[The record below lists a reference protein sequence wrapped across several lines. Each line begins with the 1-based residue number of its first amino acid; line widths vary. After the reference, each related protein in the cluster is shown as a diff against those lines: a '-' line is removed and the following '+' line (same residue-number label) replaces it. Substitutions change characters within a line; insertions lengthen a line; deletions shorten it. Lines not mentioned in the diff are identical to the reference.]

1 MFAKNFSKNSYVD
14 DSGISLL
21 IFSSRTNFKLHDI
34 SVPPKM
40 VKKVITNLDSSKSS
54 STCCIP
60 VMVLKNY
67 EPELPYILAELFNM
81 CLKKSCFPDF
91 WKISLLVLVF
101 KNVGERF
108 RAENYC
114 PVSLVFLVSKVFE
127 KLVHNKIVYH
137 LEKFVF
143 FFSDFQYGF
152 RSSQSR
158 AGFLTVVFD
167 RIAGA
172 FNRSGAIGAAGL
184 DAFKAFDRVWHVGV
198 LLKLKF

>member
-1 MFAKNFSKNSYVD
+1 MFTKNFSKNSYVD

-21 IFSSRTNFKLHDI
+21 VFSSRTNFKLHDI
-34 SVPPKM
+34 SVAPKM

-67 EPELPYILAELFNM
+67 EPERPCILAELLNM
-81 CLKKSCFPDF
+81 CLKKSCFPHF

-114 PVSLVFLVSKVFE
+114 PVSLVFVVSKVFE

-143 FFSDFQYGF
+143 FSDFQYGF

-158 AGFLTVVFD
+158 AGFLTVLFD

-172 FNRSGAIGAAGL
+172 FNRSGAIGAAAL
-184 DAFKAFDRVWHVGV
+184 DAFKAFDRVWHVGF
-198 LLKLKF
+198 LHKLKS

>member
-1 MFAKNFSKNSYVD
+1 
-14 DSGISLL
+14 
-21 IFSSRTNFKLHDI
+21 
-34 SVPPKM
+34 M

-67 EPELPYILAELFNM
+67 EPELPYILAELFNT

-143 FFSDFQYGF
+143 FFLI
-152 RSSQSR
+152 SSMVLGLLNQEQ
-158 AGFLTVVFD
+158 VF
-167 RIAGA
+167 
-172 FNRSGAIGAAGL
+172 
-184 DAFKAFDRVWHVGV
+184 
-198 LLKLKF
+198 